1 MTKAESE
8 AENKQ
13 ASAEDDDEPDEW
25 DKRIFS
31 TGCSEE
37 NWKLTECHSD
47 KKDWRQCTKE
57 TYKNK
62 MSSIAARTL
71 RPLRS
76 CSALRARSSGPS
88 NARSVSYW
96 KPAQNKAAPA
106 PSTPASTPAAP
117 AAKKPY
123 TRATPATARKTAPAP
138 AASDP
143 QPPSHP
149 VLDPQAA
156 AVPPPSIAS
165 NFAPVPEA
173 SSTIANAIAS
183 SSSST
188 GPDGGD
194 GGATIN
200 WSESFHG
207 LGQSPFS
214 PEAAAILMAPLDPE
228 DVEVK
233 PDGILYLPEIKY
245 RRILNKAFG
254 PGAWGLAP
262 RGDLVVGEK
271 VVTREYALVAHGRY
285 VSQARGECQY
295 FSDESIPTAGEGCK
309 SNALMR
315 CCKDLGIGSELW
327 DPRFIRDFKKNH
339 AKQVWVE
346 HMVNKSKRQ
355 IWMRKDG
362 EAAYP
367 WKLKTTA

>member
-1 MTKAESE
+1 
-8 AENKQ
+8 
-13 ASAEDDDEPDEW
+13 
-25 DKRIFS
+25 
-31 TGCSEE
+31 
-37 NWKLTECHSD
+37 
-47 KKDWRQCTKE
+47 
-57 TYKNK
+57 
-62 MSSIAARTL
+62 MSSLAARTL
-71 RPLRS
+71 RALRS
-76 CSALRARSSGPS
+76 CSALRARASGPS

-96 KPAQNKAAPA
+96 KPAQNKAAAAPSSPA
-106 PSTPASTPAAP
+106 PTAATTASPAP
-117 AAKKPY
+117 AAKKTY
-123 TRATPATARKTAPAP
+123 ARATPAAARKPVPTP

-143 QPPSHP
+143 EPPSHP
-149 VLDPQAA
+149 ILDPQAA

-173 SSTIANAIAS
+173 STVAKSIAAS
-183 SSSST
+183 SH
-188 GPDGGD
+188 PDGGE

-214 PEAAAILMAPLDPE
+214 PEAAAILMAPIDPE

-262 RGDLVVGEK
+262 RGDLIVGEK

-327 DPRFIRDFKKNH
+327 DPRFIRDFKKKH

-346 HMVNKSKRQ
+346 HVVNKSKRQ

-362 EAAYP
+362 EAGYP
-367 WKLKTTA
+367 WKVKPTA